1 MKRIK
6 KYLDTLNNDYDKK
19 TKTVAFVSLAVTF
32 LFALVNGFWGIYHAS
47 LWYGT
52 MCIYYLIFVI
62 LLGFIIVADIK
73 ISRQD
78 DREHI
83 RKKIYF
89 AASLVLLIL
98 NISLIVPIALMVKM
112 QRPVEMSLIPAIA
125 VAAYTTYRITMAA
138 INLKKRKKTTNIL
151 FKLYRAVDF
160 IDALVSVLILQNT
173 LVMVVSK
180 RQEPQMLP
188 LMAGTSAAIWI
199 GILLISVMTIL
210 RGINYIRRKM

>member
-1 MKRIK
+1 M
-6 KYLDTLNNDYDKK
+6 
-19 TKTVAFVSLAVTF
+19 
-32 LFALVNGFWGIYHAS
+32 
-47 LWYGT
+47 
-52 MCIYYLIFVI
+52 
-62 LLGFIIVADIK
+62 
-73 ISRQD
+73 
-78 DREHI
+78 
-83 RKKIYF
+83 
-89 AASLVLLIL
+89 ASLVLLIL
-98 NISLIVPIALMVKM
+98 NISLIVPVSLMVKM

-180 RQEPQMLP
+180 SQEPQMLP

-199 GILLISVMTIL
+199 GILLISVIAII
-210 RGINYIRRKM
+210 RGIRYFKGPRGQR